1 MLKVSSLFQI
11 ERSKTER
18 SKPFQ
23 LTELGSSAGL
33 KADVDVFLCRQ
44 LRSQVPTEAQKR
56 YEEYENCCL
65 LLVYTAVAIP
75 FLAKEPESKFDPN
88 FGSHA
93 NNTHCIAKVIRIL
106 INSFLS
112 VAGDNHTLQAINI
125 VTHALFNVHKKSN
138 EVDREVEITNRMI
151 EFLALAS
158 SSLLKLGQENNP
170 ASLNRESIYLLLG
183 DIVENS
189 KVHFWLFYLSN

>member
-1 MLKVSSLFQI
+1 M
-11 ERSKTER
+11 
-18 SKPFQ
+18 
-23 LTELGSSAGL
+23 
-33 KADVDVFLCRQ
+33 
-44 LRSQVPTEAQKR
+44 
-56 YEEYENCCL
+56 
-65 LLVYTAVAIP
+65 VYTAVAIP

-93 NNTHCIAKVIRIL
+93 NNTHCIAKVNNTFQFFVNNI
-106 INSFLS
+106 F
-112 VAGDNHTLQAINI
+112 QAINI

-158 SSLLKLGQENNP
+158 SSLLKLGQETNQ

-189 KVHFWLFYLSN
+189 KVLFWLLSAQN

>member
-1 MLKVSSLFQI
+1 M
-11 ERSKTER
+11 
-18 SKPFQ
+18 
-23 LTELGSSAGL
+23 TELGSSAGL
-33 KADVDVFLCRQ
+33 KSDVDVFLCRQ
-44 LRSQVPTEAQKR
+44 LRGQVPNEAQKR

-93 NNTHCIAKVIRIL
+93 NNTHCIAKVNFGQSTTFGISSTI
-106 INSFLS
+106 F
-112 VAGDNHTLQAINI
+112 QAINI

-158 SSLLKLGQENNP
+158 SSLLKLGQENSQ

-183 DIVENS
+183 EIVGNS
-189 KVHFWLFYLSN
+189 KVLFKHFKLFYSL